1 MTSDPRLV
9 PITQYFATRGWQP
22 LTFQAETW
30 AAYLDGRSGLVQV
43 PTGSGKTY
51 AAVMGAIAEMIAT
64 PTAGLQLLYITP
76 LRALSRDI
84 EQAIKTPIK
93 AMGWGITVESR
104 TGDTS
109 SARKTKQM
117 KHMPNILITT
127 PESLAVMLSYKDGAK
142 RFSTLQGVVLDEWHE
157 LMSSKRG
164 TQAELCLGHLRSLQ
178 PTLRTWAISAT
189 LGNLEEAAQTAVG
202 LSAEPVIIRSNLK
215 RNTVIKSIRPESVDT
230 FPWAGHLGLRMFE
243 TLVEAL
249 DIEKSTLI
257 FTNTRNQSERWY
269 QALNFALPE
278 EADRIALH
286 HGSIDVKEREAIEA
300 GVKSGDIKWVVCTSS
315 LDLGVD
321 FQPVERVVQIGSA
334 KNLARLLQ
342 RAGRSAHVPEGTSEV
357 FFLPTNALELL
368 EISAFRRG
376 LELGDMETRR
386 PQYKPY
392 DVLVQHLVT
401 LACGDGFEP
410 QKTLENL
417 RQTVAYADLTDEEY
431 QWILDFVEN
440 GGQCLGAYPRY
451 KKVVREDGLFK
462 ISDAKLAR
470 IHRMG
475 IGTIT
480 SNTPI
485 KIVYTN
491 RKEIG
496 TVEESFVSRLKQGD
510 VFFFAGRQLEYFQM
524 KDMVLYVKGTRK
536 KSTVTPTWGGGQLAI
551 SDTLSHHLRREVER
565 VRVLLSASDNAVA
578 LKPVAASVS
587 ETKSPQSLA
596 AETPS
601 ATSLF
606 EGSKGDFQAIANDEI
621 LTVKPIL
628 EAQQRLSTLPSA
640 DELLVES
647 CKTREGQHL
656 YVFPFEGRF
665 VHEGLGFL
673 WGYRFAKQKTA
684 TFTIS
689 VNDYGFEILGPKGYP
704 YQDLFS
710 SDFFSL
716 ENLENDIRASLNI
729 SELTQRKFRGVAQ
742 VAGLVFK
749 GYPGSRKTSS
759 QLQVSTSLLYEVFT
773 KYEPDNLLLKQA
785 EREVLQDQLET
796 HRLAKTLSRLDQRSV
811 VWKDTKRPS
820 PLAFPLLV
828 ERLNSRM
835 SNETLLERIQRMKEQ
850 WDRK

>member
-1 MTSDPRLV
+1 MTVDPRLGA
-9 PITQYFATRGWQP
+9 IAQYFTTRGWKP

-30 AAYLDGRSGLVQV
+30 AAYLAGRSGLVQV

-64 PTAGLQLLYITP
+64 PPEGLQLLYITP

-84 EQAIKTPIK
+84 EQAIKAPIE

-109 SARKTKQM
+109 SARKTKQL
-117 KHMPNILITT
+117 KNMPNILITT

-142 RFSTLQGVVLDEWHE
+142 RFRNLQAVVLDEWHE

-164 TQAELCLGHLRSLQ
+164 TQAELCLGCLRSLQ

-202 LSAEPVIIRSNLK
+202 LSTEPVIIRSNLK

-257 FTNTRNQSERWY
+257 FTNTRNQAERWY

-431 QWILDFVEN
+431 QWILDFIEN

-462 ISDAKLAR
+462 VDDAKLAR

-480 SNTPI
+480 SNTPV

-536 KSTVTPTWGGGQLAI
+536 KSTVTPTWSGGQLAI
-551 SDTLSHHLRREVER
+551 SDTLSHHLRLEIER
-565 VRVLLSASDNAVA
+565 VRVLLSASANAT
-578 LKPVAASVS
+578 LKPVAASAS
-587 ETKSPQSLA
+587 ETRSSQSLA

-601 ATSLF
+601 AIPLF
-606 EGSKGDFQAIANDEI
+606 EGSTRDSQAIANDEI
-621 LTVKPIL
+621 LTITPIL

-689 VNDYGFEILGPKGYP
+689 INDYGFEILGPQGYP

-716 ENLENDIRASLNI
+716 ENLEDDIRASLNI

-796 HRLAKTLSRLDQRSV
+796 HRLAKTLSRLDRRSV
-811 VWKDTKRPS
+811 VWKDTQRPS